1 MHTKSARP
9 TLTSGGSRAKK
20 KRELVSTAAVQIVQ
34 AAVREDVSVAELSE
48 LANGDPAFA
57 MRVLSVVNSAA
68 HARNHAISNLNQ
80 AIALLGIRGLRN
92 VALSLVVTDLVPL
105 GEDGAMLLSQ
115 SLRRALCCR
124 LLAPLLGEK
133 DVDACFTTG
142 LLLESGLLARARDE
156 LGVVA
161 ELVALPSDYRIVV
174 ESASGQVPHPQSGAE
189 LAEQYGMPAST
200 IEAILRH
207 HDAEP
212 PEAVVARI
220 CWLSEKIAA
229 VFESGIVDVAR
240 DKALEAGAGL
250 GVGAEDIAGILEQLP
265 ALVSG
270 AAGGFHREVGP
281 QLDLEQLREDANA
294 RLVQLNG
301 QLEDTVRT
309 LRQLIEEKEDL
320 ARQLQVANRELSQ
333 LAATDALTALPN
345 RRALEEALSRDLA
358 RSARERVA
366 MSVVMIDVDHFKKF
380 NDVYGHALGDE
391 VLRMVGATLKSTARE
406 GDVPAR
412 YGGEEF
418 CVVFP
423 GTSEDGALLAAER
436 IRAAIESARVPSEKG
451 ELKVTAS
458 FGVATLPPDVQQS
471 KEELLRRAD
480 QALYGAKEAGRN
492 RVVAAES
499 PSVRVSR
506 AAPRAAKSQPRRTG
520 KAS

>member
-1 MHTKSARP
+1 MRTKSAGP
-9 TLTSGGSRAKK
+9 SATSDAGRKRK

-34 AAVREDVSVAELSE
+34 AAVREDVSVAELSA

-57 MRVLSVVNSAA
+57 MRVLSLVNSAA
-68 HARNHAISNLNQ
+68 YARNNPISDLNQ

-105 GEDGAMLLSQ
+105 GQEGAVLLSQ

-124 LLAPLLGEK
+124 LLAPLLGER

-156 LGVVA
+156 LSVVA

-174 ESASGQVPHPQSGAE
+174 ESASGQLPHPSSGAE
-189 LAEQYGMPAST
+189 LAQQYGMPEQT
-200 IEAILRH
+200 IEAILHH

-212 PEAVVARI
+212 PTDIVARI
-220 CWLSEKIAA
+220 CWLAERVAA
-229 VFESGIVDVAR
+229 VFESGMVAVER
-240 DKALEAGAGL
+240 ARAVAAAQL
-250 GVGAEDIAGILEQLP
+250 VGIGEQDLAEILQQLP
-265 ALVSG
+265 ELVSG
-270 AAGGFHREVGP
+270 AAAGFNREVGP
-281 QLDLEQLREDANA
+281 QLDLQQLRDDANA
-294 RLVQLNG
+294 RLVQMNG
-301 QLEDTVRT
+301 QLEDTIRT
-309 LRQLIEEKEDL
+309 LKQLIDDKEDL
-320 ARQLQVANRELSQ
+320 TRQLQAANQELSQ

-345 RRALEEALSRDLA
+345 RRALEEALSRDIA
-358 RSARERVA
+358 RSTRAGVA

-423 GTSEDGALLAAER
+423 GTPEEGAMLAAER
-436 IRAAIESARVPSEKG
+436 IRAAIEGATVPSEKG
-451 ELKVTAS
+451 DLKVTAS
-458 FGVATLPPDVQQS
+458 LGVATRPPGGRET
-471 KEELLRRAD
+471 KEDLLRRAD
-480 QALYGAKEAGRN
+480 QALYVAKEAGRN
-492 RVVAAES
+492 QVSLGRDPS
-499 PSVRVSR
+499 PATGS
-506 AAPRAAKSQPRRTG
+506 APRVAGATLQAAGRAG
-520 KAS
+520 